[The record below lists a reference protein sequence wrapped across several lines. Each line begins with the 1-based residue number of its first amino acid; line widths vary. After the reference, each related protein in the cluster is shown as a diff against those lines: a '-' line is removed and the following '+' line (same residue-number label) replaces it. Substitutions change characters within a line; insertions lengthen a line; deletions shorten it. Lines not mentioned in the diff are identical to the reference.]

1 MKNGILRRIAA
12 AGLSVITLLGMA
24 TLTVAETGENY
35 TTNDSGEVRIC
46 LSTQDADSTTGLVN
60 ATGTITVTGIGQDA
74 AGNYDTVEA
83 YKIVDIT
90 YNKNTNDVNYTWA
103 NNFVKEAADSVEGV
117 DASNGET
124 GLTVKDFVDVYNG
137 NTDNSAK
144 KELAEKV
151 YSQILLKINES
162 IASDSSTTPNPF
174 KKIAPGEGAG
184 ETAVFS
190 DLAMG
195 QYIIKATGNNV
206 YAAMTGTLQPVQG
219 KADHTGENPDY
230 YYLHNI
236 TIVAKTSAP
245 GVDKNIKNGDNL
257 VKEDT
262 VGIDDT
268 VTYQLDVT
276 APYYPE
282 AAVNKTFELE
292 DKMENGI
299 IGATGLVITSG
310 EGENVMALSA
320 ATGDIS
326 TGDYKVTYYSDDK
339 CATVTDAA
347 GQAKSFK
354 IEFNMNSSKVN
365 GQKLTVTYN
374 SKVTA
379 EIVGKTGV
387 KNEVTLIWPKN
398 VWAVKGNADQP
409 DDPDDNNYNKV
420 PANVKV
426 YSFGLNLTKVEKG
439 TENEATPTKLKGAEF
454 KLYKKGTT
462 EAISVVKSAKGIYRV
477 ATAEEIADDAT
488 ATTTVLV
495 VDDGKNDKD
504 EDTATLGNLNIDGL
518 DVGEYELEE
527 TKAPTGYSLP
537 TSRFALTIAAE
548 TTDDAGNTTLTGKV
562 VGSTDA
568 YLHSMIANSKGF
580 TLPQTGD
587 AAMFIMSIVGA
598 GLVVFGVAFFALSR
612 GKSRK
617 QSRR

>member
-1 MKNGILRRIAA
+1 MKKGILRRLSA
-12 AGLSVITLLGMA
+12 AGLAVVTLLGMA
-24 TLTVAETGENY
+24 TLTVAATGENY
-35 TTNDSGEVRIC
+35 TTNDSGEVKVC
-46 LSTQDADSTTGLVN
+46 LSTGDADSTTGLVG
-60 ATGTITVTGIGQDA
+60 AKGTITVTGIGKDA
-74 AGNYDTVEA
+74 ANNYDTVEA
-83 YKIVDIT
+83 YRIVNIT

-103 NNFVKEAADSVEGV
+103 NDAVEAAVDSVEGI
-117 DASNGET
+117 DKST
-124 GLTVKDFVDVYNG
+124 GAAELTVKDFVDVYNG
-137 NTDNSAK
+137 KTENSAK

-162 IASDSSTTPNPF
+162 IVSEDSTISSQFPKINPD
-174 KKIAPGEGAG
+174 AGAG

-236 TIVAKTSAP
+236 TIEAKTSAP
-245 GVDKNIKNGDNL
+245 GVDKNIKNGSNL

-262 VGIDDT
+262 VGINDT

-276 APYYPE
+276 APEYPK
-282 AAVNKTFELE
+282 AAANKTFELE
-292 DKMENGI
+292 DKMDSGI
-299 IGATGLVITSG
+299 IGVSGLVITSG
-310 EGENVMALSA
+310 EGETVESLTA

-326 TGDYKVTYYSDDK
+326 TGDYKVTYYSDDN
-339 CATVTDAA
+339 CVTVTDTV

-354 IEFNMNSSKVN
+354 IEFNMNSIKVN
-365 GQKLTVTYN
+365 GRKLTVTYD

-398 VWAVKGNADQP
+398 VWAVKGNSDQP
-409 DDPDDNNYNKV
+409 DNPDDSNYNKV
-420 PANVKV
+420 PSSVNV
-426 YSFGLNLTKVEKG
+426 YSFGLDLTKVEKG
-439 TENEATPTKLKGAEF
+439 TENAATPTKLKGAEF
-454 KLYKKGTT
+454 KLYKKDAT
-462 EAISVVKSAKGIYRV
+462 EAISVVKTAKGVYRV
-477 ATAEEIADDAT
+477 ATDKDA
-488 ATTTVLV
+488 ANSKTTVLV
-495 VDDGKNDKD
+495 VSDDN
-504 EDTATLGNLNIDGL
+504 ANLGGLRVDGL

-537 TSRFALTIAAE
+537 RSRFTLNIEAE
-548 TTDDAGNTTLTGKV
+548 TTGNAGNTTLTGKV
-562 VGSTDA
+562 VESTDA
-568 YLHSMIANSKGF
+568 YLHSKIANSKGF

>member
-1 MKNGILRRIAA
+1 MKKGILRRLSA
-12 AGLSVITLLGMA
+12 AGLAVVTLLGMA
-24 TLTVAETGENY
+24 TLTVAATGENY
-35 TTNDSGEVRIC
+35 TTNDSGEVKVC
-46 LSTQDADSTTGLVN
+46 LQELNAEADGSVK
-60 ATGTITVTGIGQDA
+60 ATGTITVTGIEKDA
-74 AGNYDTVEA
+74 ANNYDTVEA
-83 YKIVDIT
+83 YKIVNIT

-103 NNFVKEAADSVEGV
+103 NDAVEAAVDSVEGI
-117 DASNGET
+117 DKST
-124 GLTVKDFVDVYNG
+124 GATKLTVKDFVDVYNG
-137 NTDNSAK
+137 KTDNSAK

-162 IASDSSTTPNPF
+162 IVSEDSTISSQFPKINPD
-174 KKIAPGEGAG
+174 AGAG

-236 TIVAKTSAP
+236 TIEAKTSAP
-245 GVDKNIKNGDNL
+245 GVDKNIKNGSSL

-262 VGIDDT
+262 VGINDT

-276 APYYPE
+276 APEYPK
-282 AAVNKTFELE
+282 AAANKTFELE
-292 DKMENGI
+292 DKMEKGI
-299 IGATGLVITSG
+299 IGVNGLVITSG
-310 EGENVMALSA
+310 EGETVKSLTA

-326 TGDYKVTYYSDDK
+326 TGDYKVTYYSDNN
-339 CATVTDAA
+339 CVTVTNTV

-354 IEFNMNSSKVN
+354 IEFNMESSKVN

-398 VWAVKGNADQP
+398 VWAVKGNSDQP
-409 DDPDDNNYNKV
+409 DNPDDTNYNKV
-420 PANVKV
+420 PSSVNV
-426 YSFGLNLTKVEKG
+426 YSFGLDLTKVEKG
-439 TENEATPTKLKGAEF
+439 TENAENPTKLKGAEF
-454 KLYKKGTT
+454 KLYKGDAT
-462 EAISVVKSAKGIYRV
+462 EAISVVKTANGVYRV
-477 ATAEEIADDAT
+477 ATDKDAADSK
-488 ATTTVLV
+488 TTVLV
-495 VDDGKNDKD
+495 VGDDSNNN
-504 EDTATLGNLNIDGL
+504 ANLGGLRVDGL

-537 TSRFALTIAAE
+537 RSRFTLNIEAE
-548 TTDDAGNTTLTGKV
+548 TTGNAGNTTLTGKV
-562 VGSTDA
+562 VESTDA
-568 YLHSMIANSKGF
+568 YLHSKIANSKGF

>member
-1 MKNGILRRIAA
+1 MKKGILRRLSA
-12 AGLSVITLLGMA
+12 AGLAVVTLLGMA
-24 TLTVAETGENY
+24 TLTVAATGENY
-35 TTNDSGEVRIC
+35 TTNDSGEVKVC
-46 LSTQDADSTTGLVN
+46 LSTGNADSTTGLVD
-60 ATGTITVTGIGQDA
+60 AKGTITVTGIGKDA
-74 AGNYDTVEA
+74 AKNYDTVEA
-83 YKIVDIT
+83 YKIVNIT

-103 NNFVKEAADSVEGV
+103 NDAVEAAVDSVEGI
-117 DASNGET
+117 DKST
-124 GLTVKDFVDVYNG
+124 GATELTVKDFVDVYNG
-137 NTDNSAK
+137 KTENSAK

-151 YSQILLKINES
+151 YSQILLAINVN
-162 IASDSSTTPNPF
+162 ANNKFT
-174 KKIAPGEGAG
+174 KIAPGEGAG

-236 TIVAKTSAP
+236 TIEAKTSAP
-245 GVDKNIKNGDNL
+245 GVDKNIKNGSSL

-262 VGIDDT
+262 VGINDT

-276 APYYPE
+276 APEYPK
-282 AAVNKTFELE
+282 AAANKTFELE
-292 DKMENGI
+292 DKMDSGI
-299 IGATGLVITSG
+299 IGVSGLVITSG
-310 EGENVMALSA
+310 EGENVKSLTA

-326 TGDYKVTYYSDDK
+326 TGDYKVTYYSDDNYV
-339 CATVTDAA
+339 TVTDTV

-365 GQKLTVTYN
+365 GQKLTVKYD

-398 VWAVKGNADQP
+398 VWAVKGNSDQP
-409 DDPDDNNYNKV
+409 DNPDDNNYNKV
-420 PANVKV
+420 PSSVNV
-426 YSFGLNLTKVEKG
+426 YSFGLDLTKVEKG
-439 TENEATPTKLKGAEF
+439 TENAATPTKLKGAEF
-454 KLYKKGTT
+454 KLYKGDAT
-462 EAISVVKSAKGIYRV
+462 EAISVVKTAKGVYRV
-477 ATAEEIADDAT
+477 ATDKDA
-488 ATTTVLV
+488 ANSKTTVLV
-495 VDDGKNDKD
+495 VSDDN
-504 EDTATLGNLNIDGL
+504 TNLGGLRVDGL

-537 TSRFALTIAAE
+537 RSRFTLNIEAE
-548 TTDDAGNTTLTGKV
+548 TTGNAGNTTLTGKV
-562 VGSTDA
+562 VKSTDA
-568 YLHSMIANSKGF
+568 YLHDMIGNSKGF

>member
-1 MKNGILRRIAA
+1 MKKGILRRLSA
-12 AGLSVITLLGMA
+12 AGLAVVTLLGMA
-24 TLTVAETGENY
+24 TLTVAATGENY
-35 TTNDSGEVRIC
+35 TTNNSGEVKVC
-46 LSTQDADSTTGLVN
+46 LSTGDANSTTGLVD
-60 ATGTITVTGIGQDA
+60 AKGAITVTGIGKDA
-74 AGNYDTVEA
+74 ANNYDTVEA
-83 YKIVDIT
+83 YKIVNIT

-103 NNFVKEAADSVEGV
+103 NNLVKEAADSVKGV
-117 DASNGET
+117 DASDGDE
-124 GLTVKDFVDVYNG
+124 GLTVKDFVDVYNKK
-137 NTDNSAK
+137 TEDSAK

-151 YSQILLKINES
+151 YSQILLKLNES
-162 IASDSSTTPNPF
+162 IASATDENPSPF
-174 KKIAPGEGAG
+174 TKIAPDEGAG

-236 TIVAKTSAP
+236 TIEAKTSAP
-245 GVDKNIKNGDNL
+245 GVDKNIKNGSNL

-262 VGIDDT
+262 VGINDT

-276 APYYPE
+276 APMYPK
-282 AAVNKTFELE
+282 AAANKTFELE
-292 DKMENGI
+292 DKMEDGI
-299 IGATGLVITSG
+299 IGVSGLVITSG
-310 EGENVMALSA
+310 EGENVKSLTA

-326 TGDYKVTYYSDDK
+326 TGDYKVTYYGDDN
-339 CATVTDAA
+339 CVTVTDTV

-354 IEFNMNSSKVN
+354 IEFNMDSSKVN
-365 GQKLTVTYN
+365 GQKLKVTYD

-398 VWAVKGNADQP
+398 VWAVKGD
-409 DDPDDNNYNKV
+409 YNKV
-420 PANVKV
+420 PSSVNV
-426 YSFGLNLTKVEKG
+426 YSFGLDLTKVEKG
-439 TENEATPTKLKGAEF
+439 TENAENPTKLKGAEF

-462 EAISVVKSAKGIYRV
+462 EAISVVKTAKGIYRV
-477 ATAEEIADDAT
+477 ATAEEIADEDT
-488 ATTTVLV
+488 AATTVLV
-495 VDDGKNDKD
+495 VDDGKNDKN
-504 EDTATLGNLNIDGL
+504 EDTATLGNLKIDGL

-537 TSRFALTIAAE
+537 RDKFPLKIEAE
-548 TTDDAGNTTLTGKV
+548 TKSNAGNTTLTGKV
-562 VGSTDA
+562 NGSTDA
-568 YLHSMIANSKGF
+568 YLHDMIANSKGF
-580 TLPQTGD
+580 TLPKTGD

>member
-1 MKNGILRRIAA
+1 MKKGILRRIAA
-12 AGLSVITLLGMA
+12 AGLSVVTLLGMA

-35 TTNDSGEVRIC
+35 TTNDNGEVKVC
-46 LSTQDADSTTGLVN
+46 LQELAAGADGLVD
-60 ATGTITVTGIGQDA
+60 ARGTITVNGIGQDA
-74 AGNYDTVEA
+74 AKNYDTVEA
-83 YKIVDIT
+83 YKIVNIT
-90 YNKNTNDVNYTWA
+90 YNKNTNAVNYTWA
-103 NNFVKEAADSVEGV
+103 NDLVKKAADSVEGV
-117 DASNGET
+117 DASDGDE
-124 GLTVKDFVDVYNG
+124 GLTVKDFVDVYDG
-137 NTDNSAK
+137 KETDSAK

-162 IASDSSTTPNPF
+162 IVSEDSTISGQFP
-174 KKIAPGEGAG
+174 KIDPAAGAG

-190 DLAMG
+190 DLEMG

-206 YAAMTGTLQPVQG
+206 YAAMTGTLEPVQG
-219 KADHTGENPDY
+219 NTEHAGENADY

-236 TIVAKTSAP
+236 TIEAKTSAP
-245 GVDKNIKNGDNL
+245 GVDKNIKNGDKL

-262 VGIDDT
+262 VGINDT

-276 APYYPE
+276 APEYPK

-292 DKMENGI
+292 DKMEDGI
-299 IGATGLVITSG
+299 IGVSGLVITSG
-310 EGENVMALSA
+310 EGENVKSLTA

-326 TGDYKVTYYSDDK
+326 TGDYKVTYYSDDNYV
-339 CATVTDAA
+339 TVTDTV

-354 IEFNMNSSKVN
+354 IEFNMDSSKVN

-398 VWAVKGNADQP
+398 VWAVKGNSDQP
-409 DDPDDNNYNKV
+409 DNPGDDNYNKV
-420 PANVKV
+420 PSSVKV
-426 YSFGLNLTKVEKG
+426 YSFGLDLTKVDEK
-439 TENEATPTKLKGAEF
+439 TEAKLKGAEF
-454 KLYKKGTT
+454 KLYKKDAT
-462 EAISVVKSAKGIYRV
+462 EAISVVMTGTGNYRV
-477 ATAEEIADDAT
+477 ATDKDAADSK
-488 ATTTVLV
+488 TTTVLV
-495 VDDGKNDKD
+495 VSDDN
-504 EDTATLGNLNIDGL
+504 ANLGSLRVDGL

-537 TSRFALTIAAE
+537 GSKFPLKIEAE
-548 TTDDAGNTTLTGKV
+548 TTSDAGNTTLTGKV
-562 VGSTDA
+562 VDSTDA
-568 YLHSMIANSKGF
+568 YLHSKIANSKGF
-580 TLPQTGD
+580 TLPKTGD

>member
-1 MKNGILRRIAA
+1 MKKGILRRLSA
-12 AGLSVITLLGMA
+12 AGLAVVTLLGMA
-24 TLTVAETGENY
+24 TLTVAATGENY
-35 TTNDSGEVRIC
+35 TTNDSGEVKVC
-46 LSTQDADSTTGLVN
+46 LSTGDADSTTGLVG
-60 ATGTITVTGIGQDA
+60 AKGTITVTGIGKDA
-74 AGNYDTVEA
+74 ANNYDTVEA
-83 YKIVDIT
+83 YRIVNIT

-103 NNFVKEAADSVEGV
+103 NDAVEAAVDSVEGI
-117 DASNGET
+117 DKST
-124 GLTVKDFVDVYNG
+124 GAAELTVKDFVDVYNG
-137 NTDNSAK
+137 KTENSAK

-162 IASDSSTTPNPF
+162 IVSEDSTISSQFPKINPD
-174 KKIAPGEGAG
+174 AGAG

-236 TIVAKTSAP
+236 TIEAKTSAP
-245 GVDKNIKNGDNL
+245 GVDKNIKNGSNL

-262 VGIDDT
+262 VGINDT

-276 APYYPE
+276 APEYPK
-282 AAVNKTFELE
+282 AAANKTFELE
-292 DKMENGI
+292 DKMDSGI
-299 IGATGLVITSG
+299 IGVSGLVITSR
-310 EGENVMALSA
+310 EGETVESLTA

-326 TGDYKVTYYSDDK
+326 TGDYKVTYYSDDN
-339 CATVTDAA
+339 CVTVTDTV

-354 IEFNMNSSKVN
+354 IEFNMNSIKVN
-365 GQKLTVTYN
+365 GRKLTVTYD

-398 VWAVKGNADQP
+398 VWAVKGNSDQP
-409 DDPDDNNYNKV
+409 DNPDDSNYNKV
-420 PANVKV
+420 PSSVNV
-426 YSFGLNLTKVEKG
+426 YSFGLDLTKVEKG
-439 TENEATPTKLKGAEF
+439 TENAATPTKLKGAEF
-454 KLYKKGTT
+454 KLYKKDAT
-462 EAISVVKSAKGIYRV
+462 EAISVVKTAKGVYRV
-477 ATAEEIADDAT
+477 ATDKDA
-488 ATTTVLV
+488 ANSKTTVLV
-495 VDDGKNDKD
+495 VSDDN
-504 EDTATLGNLNIDGL
+504 ANLGGLRVDGL
-518 DVGEYELEE
+518 DVGEYELKE

-537 TSRFALTIAAE
+537 RSRFTLNIEAE
-548 TTDDAGNTTLTGKV
+548 TTGNAGNTTLTGKV
-562 VGSTDA
+562 VESTDA
-568 YLHSMIANSKGF
+568 YLHSKIANSKGF